1 MFNCNRR
8 HMRLYDNWRGYPAL
22 ELENGELEKLRREL
36 TDIER
41 ILADNYMPLTEDDIL
56 YHLLRELNR

>member
-1 MFNCNRR
+1 
-8 HMRLYDNWRGYPAL
+8 MRLYDNWRGYPAL